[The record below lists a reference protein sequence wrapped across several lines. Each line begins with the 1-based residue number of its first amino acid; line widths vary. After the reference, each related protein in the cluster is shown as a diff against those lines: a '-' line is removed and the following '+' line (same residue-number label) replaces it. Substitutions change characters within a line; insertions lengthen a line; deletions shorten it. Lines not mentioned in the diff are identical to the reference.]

1 MVIPS
6 LWRALSQSRAL
17 VKAWR
22 WPGIAGF
29 TCLTLAL
36 MVGLIWLPSLE
47 HESAA
52 LSAALRATERRAA
65 TLTTRRL
72 APVTPAATPAQR
84 FREGFPAAADR
95 QDRLAMLLT
104 LAAKSG
110 LESRRS
116 EFRLT
121 QERDSGLLRYTVT
134 MPVAGP
140 YSQVRRFLEE
150 AQAHDPALSLDRL
163 RLRRAST
170 SASVVETDLTWS
182 FFMQPEPV
190 PAISAALSPTL
201 SSTFRQPDPWRAP

>member
-1 MVIPS
+1 MAIPS
-6 LWRALSQSRAL
+6 LWRAFSLSRAL

-36 MVGLIWLPSLE
+36 VVGLIWLPSLE

-52 LSAALRATERRAA
+52 LSAALIATERRAA
-65 TLTTRRL
+65 TLTARRL
-72 APVTPAATPAQR
+72 APVTLPATPAQR

-95 QDRLAMLLT
+95 QDRLAVLLA
-104 LAAKSG
+104 LAAKNG
-110 LESRRS
+110 LESKRS
-116 EFRLT
+116 EFRLA

-140 YSQVRRFLEE
+140 YSQVRQFLEE
-150 AQAHDPALSLDRL
+150 AQAHDSALSLDRL

-170 SASVVETDLTWS
+170 SASTVETDLTWS
-182 FFMQPEPV
+182 FFMQPEPE
-190 PAISAALSPTL
+190 SATSLTL
-201 SSTFRQPDPWRAP
+201 RRPDPWSAP

>member
-1 MVIPS
+1 MAIPS
-6 LWRALSQSRAL
+6 LWRAFSQSRAL

-22 WPGIAGF
+22 WPGIAGLS
-29 TCLTLAL
+29 CLTLAL
-36 MVGLIWLPSLE
+36 VVGLIWLPSLE

-52 LSAALRATERRAA
+52 LSAALTATERRAA
-65 TLTTRRL
+65 TLTARRL
-72 APVTPAATPAQR
+72 VPVTPPATPAQR

-95 QDRLAMLLT
+95 QDRLAVLLT
-104 LAAKSG
+104 LVAKNG
-110 LESRRS
+110 LDSRRS

-121 QERDSGLLRYTVT
+121 QDRDFGLLRYTVI

-182 FFMQPEPV
+182 FFMQPEPE
-190 PAISAALSPTL
+190 SATFSGLTTSL
-201 SSTFRQPDPWRAP
+201 TFRQPDPRSAP